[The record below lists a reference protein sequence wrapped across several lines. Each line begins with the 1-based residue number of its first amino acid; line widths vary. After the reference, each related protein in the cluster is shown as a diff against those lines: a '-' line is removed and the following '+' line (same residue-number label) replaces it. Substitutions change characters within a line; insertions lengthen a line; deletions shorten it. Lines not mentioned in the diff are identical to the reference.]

1 VGTAAGAG
9 KQCAPAAFDRLV
21 WAARS
26 GELFPPADRANDQFT
41 ESYPVWNEGPLL
53 ARLLPVN
60 GSGIAADAQPE
71 SREVPAASEF
81 DSEGW
86 S

>member
-1 VGTAAGAG
+1 VVNLLLMTAFRKVPHGTSAA
-9 KQCAPAAFDRLV
+9 AP
-21 WAARS
+21 
-26 GELFPPADRANDQFT
+26 G
-41 ESYPVWNEGPLL
+41 
-53 ARLLPVN
+53 RLLPVN

-71 SREVPAASEF
+71 SRSGFPAASEF